1 MVRMV
6 GGSLRWVFIILGRWG
21 FRASPRPPGVS
32 PYEDP
37 YASSNTSRKGAVVC
51 TGPIQ
56 PLLATRNHV
65 GWLTADPDSWIARE
79 TAALGLPGKQRRKT
93 ALRRQERAPI
103 AGRGQPAVA
112 SS

>member
-6 GGSLRWVFIILGRWG
+6 GGSVRRVFIILGRWG
-21 FRASPRPPGVS
+21 FRASPRPPGIS

-56 PLLATRNHV
+56 PLLATRDHV
-65 GWLTADPDSWIARE
+65 GWLAADPDSWIARE
-79 TAALGLPGKQRRKT
+79 TAALGLPGKQRRRP
-93 ALRRQERAPI
+93 AAP
-103 AGRGQPAVA
+103 AARTGP
-112 SS
+112 